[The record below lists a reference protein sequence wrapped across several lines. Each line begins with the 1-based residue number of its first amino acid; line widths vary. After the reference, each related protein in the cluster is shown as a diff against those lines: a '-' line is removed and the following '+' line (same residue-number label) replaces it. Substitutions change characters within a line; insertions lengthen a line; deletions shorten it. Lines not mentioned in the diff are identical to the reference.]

1 MMKFTHMITLS
12 TAAMLFLASCEMKNE
27 LTGSLTDKVVTGALE
42 LGVSVKQPVSHTRA
56 DVSGID
62 TNTFPIEIKGT
73 SEGVDTVVRRYNT
86 LAEMPASI
94 SVPVGTYSI
103 SSHTPGELQKKMTSP
118 YYAGDTK
125 ATVSKDITST
135 VDVVCRMA
143 NSRIQMDYGD
153 DFKEAFS
160 EWTIT
165 IDDGSE
171 MALSYTQDN
180 QSPEAVYWSFG
191 DNVDAIKVNITAKT
205 TEGNTVSQRQ
215 TFRKADA
222 SENYDDVS
230 DNFMGGDALQI
241 EMGAVESATGTV
253 TGVTIHA
260 HITFEDESE
269 AVEIPTT
276 GEDSEEGGSEQPT
289 PNPGENTPTVTCVGK
304 VNSDATSESNIFETG
319 VSYSIEA
326 QNWPTTDVLIST
338 PAGLKSLK
346 VTIIGGNQDFQGAAT
361 DLEFNNHEMI
371 GSSLGDMLGKMGV
384 SLPMPEEG
392 MTNYTFPVGQF
403 YGMMEIYGPTKNGQE
418 EGGTYG
424 EDYHEFL
431 ITVEDKEGNIVGPLS
446 LKVTIN
452 E

>member
-1 MMKFTHMITLS
+1 
-12 TAAMLFLASCEMKNE
+12 MLFLASCEMKNE
-27 LTGSLTDKVVTGALE
+27 LTGSLTDKVDTGALE

-73 SEGVDTVVRRYNT
+73 SEGVDTIVRRYNT

-103 SSHTPGELQKKMTSP
+103 SSHTPGELQKQMTSP

-180 QSPEAVYWSFG
+180 QSPEAVYWYFG

-230 DNFMGGDALQI
+230 DNFVGGDALQI

-253 TGVTIHA
+253 TGVSIHA

-276 GEDSEEGGSEQPT
+276 GEDTEGGSSEQPT
-289 PNPGENTPTVTCVGK
+289 PNPGEGVTLDLPDDVTYSMSAGTAPSK
-304 VNSDATSESNIFETG
+304 ADAYIASE
-319 VSYSIEA
+319 
-326 QNWPTTDVLIST
+326 
-338 PAGLKSLK
+338 AGLDKIV
-346 VTIIGGNQDFQGAAT
+346 VTITAGNDAFQAILVDLKMDGQSFLAENGGVDLIDNADFGNLVAT
-361 DLEFNNHEMI
+361 V
-371 GSSLGDMLGKMGV
+371 GSQAPTDGTK
-384 SLPMPEEG
+384 E
-392 MTNYTFPVGQF
+392 YTFPIGAFFTFLDMTGATDAGKQHEFHITV
-403 YGMMEIYGPTKNGQE
+403 TDKNGE
-418 EGGTYG
+418 EAQGV
-424 EDYHEFL
+424 F
-431 ITVEDKEGNIVGPLS
+431 
-446 LKVTIN
+446 KVTIN
-452 E
+452 K

>member
-1 MMKFTHMITLS
+1 MMKFSHMLTLS

-27 LTGSLTDKVVTGALE
+27 LTGSLTDKADTGFLE

-73 SEGVDTVVRRYNT
+73 SDGVDTIVRSYNT

-103 SSHTPGELQKKMTSP
+103 SSHTPGTLEKKMTNP

-125 ATVSKDITST
+125 VTVSKDITST

-143 NSRIQMDYGD
+143 NSRIQMNYGD
-153 DFKEAFS
+153 DFKQAFS

-180 QSPEAVYWSFG
+180 LNPEPMYWHFG
-191 DNVDAIKVNITAKT
+191 DDVDVITVNITAKT
-205 TEGNTVSQRQ
+205 TVGNSVSQRQ

-230 DNFMGGDALQI
+230 DNFTGGDALQI
-241 EMGAVESATGTV
+241 EMGTVESATGTV
-253 TGVTIHA
+253 TGVTINA

-269 AVEIPTT
+269 SVEIPTA
-276 GEDSEEGGSEQPT
+276 GEDNEGGSSEQPT
-289 PNPGENTPTVTCVGK
+289 PNPGEGVTLDLPDDV
-304 VNSDATSESNIFETG
+304 T
-319 VSYSIEA
+319 YSISAGTAPSKADAYIASE
-326 QNWPTTDVLIST
+326 
-338 PAGLKSLK
+338 AGLDKIV
-346 VTIIGGNQDFQGAAT
+346 VTITAGNDAFQAILVDLTMDRQSFLAENGGVDLIDNADFGNLVAT
-361 DLEFNNHEMI
+361 V
-371 GSSLGDMLGKMGV
+371 GSTAPTDGTK
-384 SLPMPEEG
+384 E
-392 MTNYTFPVGQF
+392 YTFPIGAFFTFLDMTGATDAGKQHEFHITV
-403 YGMMEIYGPTKNGQE
+403 TDKNGE
-418 EGGTYG
+418 EAQGV
-424 EDYHEFL
+424 F
-431 ITVEDKEGNIVGPLS
+431 
-446 LKVTIN
+446 KVTIN